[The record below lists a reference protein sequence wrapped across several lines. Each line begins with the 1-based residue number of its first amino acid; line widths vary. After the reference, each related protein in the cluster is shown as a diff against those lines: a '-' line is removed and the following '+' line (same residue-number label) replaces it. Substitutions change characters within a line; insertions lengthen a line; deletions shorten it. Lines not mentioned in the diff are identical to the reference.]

1 MRTLKVFVAIVLCS
15 VAVCFGQTESLL
27 IGPGDELRVQVFD
40 TPEMEQTV
48 RVTDAG
54 EIPLL
59 FIGNVKVKNLTP
71 GEAARV
77 IEETLKS
84 KQLMIHPQVTVSV
97 QEYATQQVSVMGQVR
112 NPGTYPITAP
122 LPVINVLSQA
132 GGLADGADRNI
143 TIERHGD
150 SQRIVKYFLSNSSD
164 AAIQNSVL
172 VYPGDTVIVPKAGIV
187 YVLGDV
193 GRPGGYTMADND
205 SEMTVLEAI
214 ATAGGTN
221 KSAITS
227 KVTLVRKTSNGTT
240 EIPISLGPMER
251 GKQSDVAMQPN
262 DVLFVPFSYMKNL
275 AFNGSQIAASAAGA
289 IIYTHP

>member
-1 MRTLKVFVAIVLCS
+1 
-15 VAVCFGQTESLL
+15 
-27 IGPGDELRVQVFD
+27 VQVFD